1 MLGEMKNYMHACE
14 ARHRFDAQSRLHI
27 FILLSVST
35 TFDYDFDDYYFDY
48 YYFDVF
54 WMNSL
59 CGKDAA
65 EEIHLVVKTLTEI
78 DKNCLVDLECKIRF
92 LT

>member
-1 MLGEMKNYMHACE
+1 MSVWYE
-14 ARHRFDAQSRLHI
+14 AEGTIQ
-27 FILLSVST
+27 LSKRANFSIQKYLTEDVGIECKPSIKLIKES
-35 TFDYDFDDYYFDY
+35 FDY

-54 WMNSL
+54 WTNSL

-65 EEIHLVVKTLTEI
+65 EEIHLVVTKLKEI
-78 DKNCLVDLECKIRF
+78 DKNCLVDLECKVRF